1 MNQLLCF
8 GDFELDT
15 SGHLLQRGGAPVAL
29 PLKAVHALEL
39 LVAAPGELLKRQAL
53 IDALWADRVVE
64 EQGLSQLV
72 YLLRRTLGRRPDG
85 RSWIETLPKRGY
97 RFNGDIERA
106 ERPPLARPAHQTTP
120 TVVVVPFL
128 ETACSEA
135 GLGLA
140 LADALATLL
149 ARHAGLVVRPLF
161 TLQKQIEDIA
171 DPVALGRALGADLL
185 IEGGLQTIGRSLRV
199 TLRLWGEGLQQVVWS
214 ERFDS
219 EITELFAL
227 EDAIGAALL
236 SRILPAGTMPLAVS
250 PAKRPPSAA
259 VREHL
264 LRCNFLWHRWNPAA
278 WHETVAAARAALALD
293 GANAEAHCWWGLALT
308 TLAISGQIESDPA
321 FRQARA
327 LFHEAERRDPHSDR
341 AAEGLAAV
349 ALFHDWDPAT
359 AMALLQRAIR
369 SNPGNATARDLY
381 GLALVAS
388 GDVNGAVREIRGA
401 LQIDPLSL
409 IVGTDHGCML
419 MFARR
424 YAEAAPALRRVLSID
439 SAFAHARINLGLV
452 LAWLGD
458 GAAAQTEIRRGL
470 ADVSRDP
477 ATSHELAHALVSAGD
492 HAAAQAILDAQLAL
506 QAERYVD
513 PFEIASTCV
522 ALGKHEQAVELLT
535 QALRRRSRALCYIRV
550 EPIFDPLR
558 GRADFAELVDSVFPP
573 GMAPA
578 PSPMLT
584 RPNG

>member
-1 MNQLLCF
+1 MKQLLCF

-15 SGHLLQRGGAPVAL
+15 DSFLLQRAGAAVSL

-39 LVAAPGELLKRQAL
+39 LAAAPGRLLTRQAL

-72 YLLRRTLGRRPDG
+72 YLLRRTLGPRSDG
-85 RSWIETLPKRGY
+85 RNWIETVPKRGY
-97 RFNGDIERA
+97 RFNGDVERA
-106 ERPPLARPAHQTTP
+106 EQPPLARPAHQPTP
-120 TVVVVPFL
+120 TVVVLPL
-128 ETACSEA
+128 RETACSEA

-140 LADALATLL
+140 LADALVTLL
-149 ARHAGLVVRPLF
+149 ARHAGLVVRPLGN
-161 TLQKQIEDIA
+161 LQKQIEDIG

-185 IEGGLQTIGRSLRV
+185 VEGGLQTIGSSLRV
-199 TLRLWGEGLQQVVWS
+199 TVRLWGGGLQQVLWS

-219 EITELFAL
+219 ELTELFAL

-236 SRILPAGTMPLAVS
+236 QCMLPAGSMPLPAS
-250 PAKRPPSAA
+250 PVQRSPNAA

-278 WHETVAAARAALALD
+278 WYETIVTARAALALD
-293 GANAEAHCWWGLALT
+293 GANAEARCWWGVALT
-308 TLAISGQIESDPA
+308 TLAISGQIEGDPA

-359 AMALLQRAIR
+359 AIVLLQRAIR
-369 SNPGNATARDLY
+369 SNPGNVTARDLY

-388 GDVNGAVREIRGA
+388 GDVGGAVREVRGA

-409 IVGTDHGCML
+409 IVGTDHGAILML
-419 MFARR
+419 ARR
-424 YAEAAPALRRVLSID
+424 YTESAPALRRVLSID
-439 SAFAHARINLGLV
+439 PGFAHARINLGLL
-452 LAWLGD
+452 LALVGD

-470 ADVSRDP
+470 ADFRRDP
-477 ATSHELAHALVSAGD
+477 ATSHELAHALVAAGD
-492 HAAAQAILDAQLAL
+492 QAAAHAILDAQLAL

-522 ALGKHEQAVELLT
+522 ALDKPEQAMELLA
-535 QALRRRSRALCYIRV
+535 QALRCRSRALCYIRV
-550 EPIFDPLR
+550 DPIFDPLR
-558 GRADFAELVDSVFPP
+558 GRADFLELVDRVFPP
-573 GMAPA
+573 VTA
-578 PSPMLT
+578 
-584 RPNG
+584 

>member
-1 MNQLLCF
+1 MTQLLCF

-15 SGHLLQRGGAPVAL
+15 VSHLLQRGGAPVAL
-29 PLKAVHALEL
+29 TLKAVHALEL
-39 LVAAPGELLKRQAL
+39 LAAAPGQMLTRQAL
-53 IDALWADRVVE
+53 IDALWADRFVE

-72 YLLRRTLGRRPDG
+72 YLLRRTLGPRPDG
-85 RSWIETLPKRGY
+85 RSWIETVPKRGY
-97 RFNGDIERA
+97 RFNGEVKRA
-106 ERPPLARPAHQTTP
+106 DRPPLARPAHQATP
-120 TVVVVPFL
+120 TVVVLPFL
-128 ETACSEA
+128 ETACSKA

-140 LADALATLL
+140 LADALVTLL
-149 ARHAGLVVRPLF
+149 ARHAGLVVRPLGNL
-161 TLQKQIEDIA
+161 LQQIEEIR
-171 DPVALGRALGADLL
+171 DPVALGRTLGADLL
-185 IEGGLQTIGRSLRV
+185 VEGGLQTSGSSLRV
-199 TLRLWGEGLQQVVWS
+199 TLRLWGNGLHQVLWS

-236 SRILPAGTMPLAVS
+236 QRMLPAGSVPLVVS
-250 PAKRPPSAA
+250 PVQRSPSAL
-259 VREHL
+259 VRQHL

-278 WHETVAAARAALALD
+278 WHETIATARAALALD
-293 GANAEAHCWWGLALT
+293 GTNAEARCWWGVALT
-308 TLAISGQIESDPA
+308 TLAISGQIEGDPA

-341 AAEGLAAV
+341 AAEGLGAV
-349 ALFHDWDPAT
+349 ALFRDWDPAT
-359 AMALLQRAIR
+359 AIALLQRAIC
-369 SNPGNATARDLY
+369 SNPGNVTARDLY

-409 IVGTDHGCML
+409 IVGTDHGCIL

-424 YAEAAPALRRVLSID
+424 YAEAVPALRRVLSID
-439 SAFAHARINLGLV
+439 PGFAHARINLGLV
-452 LAWLGD
+452 MAWLGD

-470 ADVSRDP
+470 ADFRRDP

-492 HAAAQAILDAQLAL
+492 HAAAQAILDAQLA
-506 QAERYVD
+506 QKAERYVD

-522 ALGKHEQAVELLT
+522 ALGKPEQAIELLT
-535 QALRRRSRALCYIRV
+535 QALQLRSRALCYIRV

-573 GMAPA
+573 GTA
-578 PSPMLT
+578 
-584 RPNG
+584 